1 MQSIITAE
9 RLTFLDILRFPPVA
23 IERDKVTFICGE
35 SGTGK
40 STLLKL
46 INATLSPSGGT
57 IAFDGEDI
65 ARLDPIILRRQVLLA
80 GQSVFLFDDTIR
92 GNFEQFY
99 EYRGEPC
106 IGEDEMLSYLR
117 LCSLEMPLTARCQ
130 PLSGGERQRV
140 FLAVHLS
147 MHPKV
152 LMLDEP
158 TSALDKRTA
167 RKLLENLK
175 AHCKEQGVTMV
186 AISHDPS
193 LAREFADQTIALS
206 EEACAYE

>member
-1 MQSIITAE
+1 MQSVITAE
-9 RLTFLDILRFPPVA
+9 NLRFLDILRFPPITV
-23 IERDKVTFICGE
+23 ERDGVTFICGE
-35 SGTGK
+35 SGAGK

-46 INATLSPSGGT
+46 LNRTLSPSEGT
-57 IAFDGEDI
+57 ILYDGADI
-65 ARLDPIILRRQVLLA
+65 AGLDPIALRRQVLLA
-80 GQSVFLFDDTIR
+80 GQNVFLFDDTIR

-106 IGEDEMLSYLR
+106 VGEEEMLSYLR

-140 FLAVHLS
+140 FLAIHLS

-158 TSALDKRTA
+158 TSALDKKTA
-167 RKLLENLK
+167 RKLWEGLK
-175 AHCKEQGVTMV
+175 AHCKRQGITLI
-186 AISHDPS
+186 AISHDPA
-193 LAREFADQTIALS
+193 LAKEFADRTIALS
-206 EEACAYE
+206 EEACE